1 MTKHRVKHAMYSRD
15 SMDSR
20 VSRDSRDS
28 RDIRGIYDELDIND
42 IFINDVFELGMEGNE
57 KNDSNDSEEAEGA
70 DSVTSVTDD
79 ATDSAEDIIIVD
91 EVDEDAVLRSRKAI
105 ERHFTKGACYQVINA
120 AKSKKIIDSLKK
132 SGKYKI
138 QEINM
143 NSNDPEQGYTFRYLG
158 KVGIH
163 HVFIEVCGGWK
174 RTYTDAQLVGKELI
188 EVSENDIR
196 AFLKASMCAD
206 VRF

>member
-1 MTKHRVKHAMYSRD
+1 MRAGEKQMTKRRARHAID
-15 SMDSR
+15 SM
-20 VSRDSRDS
+20 DSRDS
-28 RDIRGIYDELDIND
+28 RDNMDTRGIYDELDIND
-42 IFINDVFELGMEGNE
+42 MFIKDVLEPGTEGNK
-57 KNDSNDSEEAEGA
+57 KNASEEAE
-70 DSVTSVTDD
+70 SVTSVTDD
-79 ATDSAEDIIIVD
+79 ATDSAEDITIVD

-120 AKSKKIIDSLKK
+120 VKNKKIIDCLKK
-132 SGKYKI
+132 SGKYTI

-143 NSNDPEQGYTFRYLG
+143 NSNDPEHGYTFRYLG

-163 HVFIEVCGGWK
+163 HMFIEVCGGWR

-188 EVSENDIR
+188 EVSENDIK
-196 AFLKASMCAD
+196 AFVKASMCAD